1 MTHPGMCDVS
11 RRRRVCLAM
20 LRGAAWNRGAAEM
33 YARLAAAL
41 ESAAAEV
48 RHAVRDARGALVDR
62 ALRRLSLVADLA
74 EAESAM
80 DGEVQPWR
88 FH

>member
-1 MTHPGMCDVS
+1 
-11 RRRRVCLAM
+11 
-20 LRGAAWNRGAAEM
+20 M
-33 YARLAAAL
+33 YARLAAAAAL
-41 ESAAAEV
+41 ESTAAEV
-48 RHAVRDARGALVDR
+48 RHAARDTRVRALVDR

-80 DGEVQPWR
+80 NGDVQPWR

>member
-1 MTHPGMCDVS
+1 
-11 RRRRVCLAM
+11 
-20 LRGAAWNRGAAEM
+20 M
-33 YARLAAAL
+33 YARLAAAAAL

-48 RHAVRDARGALVDR
+48 RHAARDNRARALVDR

-74 EAESAM
+74 EAESVM
-80 DGEVQPWR
+80 DGEVQPRR